1 MMAPLAKVFGGIGAV
16 LVTLM
21 LIGFVLPGT
30 WSAEA
35 SIRIEASPQQVFP
48 YLNDLS
54 QWDTWTNWG
63 DIDSEL
69 SDPSRSVGASRTWD
83 DPSFGSGSV
92 TITGSAPSSFVRY
105 EVEVEGG
112 ASITGLLDIE
122 ILDRGR
128 ASQVTWREEGD
139 LGRNPLMGYVAR
151 GMAKSQGAQLAE
163 GLEKLRYIF

>member
-16 LVTLM
+16 LVALM

-35 SIRIEASPQQVFP
+35 SIRIEASPHQVFP

-92 TITGSAPSSFVRY
+92 TITGVAPTRPGVSAHL
-105 EVEVEGG
+105 ELGT
-112 ASITGLLDIE
+112 I
-122 ILDRGR
+122 R
-128 ASQVTWREEGD
+128 ASG
-139 LGRNPLMGYVAR
+139 PAR
-151 GMAKSQGAQLAE
+151 
-163 GLEKLRYIF
+163 